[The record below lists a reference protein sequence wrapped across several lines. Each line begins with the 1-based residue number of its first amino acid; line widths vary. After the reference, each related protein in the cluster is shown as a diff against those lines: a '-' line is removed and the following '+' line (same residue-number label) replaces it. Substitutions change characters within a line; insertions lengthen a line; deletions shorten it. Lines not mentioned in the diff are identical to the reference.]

1 MDQFAL
7 MVENLTDYNLKY
19 LRNYSLEDEES
30 INESLAL
37 VESTLLHGYTITDC
51 TEYKTTMKRV
61 TERKSNA

>member
-1 MDQFAL
+1 MDQFTL
-7 MVENLTDYNLKY
+7 MTETLTNYNYKFVL
-19 LRNYSLEDEES
+19 NYILEDEEVT
-30 INESLAL
+30 NESLAL

>member
-19 LRNYSLEDEES
+19 LRNYSLEDEDS

-37 VESTLLHGYTITDC
+37 VESTLLHGYTITNVQ
-51 TEYKTTMKRV
+51 EYKTVMKRV
-61 TERKSNA
+61 TEKVA

>member
-7 MVENLTDYNLKY
+7 MVENLTDYNFKY
-19 LRNYSLEDEES
+19 LRNYSLEDEDS

-37 VESTLLHGYTITDC
+37 VESTLLHGYTITNIQ
-51 TEYKTTMKRV
+51 EYKTTMKRV